1 MTVTYEQHAERGEQ
15 GEDEGEAAF
24 AALTER
30 YTARILELLLP
41 HRRPAGAPAGTRDD
55 GGDGADSAE
64 GRGHDSHRPG
74 QCFAEQLTQIR
85 GFVARRE
92 PVLLTLPAFPCKSP
106 NPAKVA
112 GHLPDLGELLSLRFL
127 DDLCAAIDAVYPP
140 GARLLI
146 CSDGHVF
153 GDLIRVPDAH
163 IDAYGRALRDM
174 IDANGLRHIDTF
186 GLDHVYD
193 GRSYDE
199 KRALLEKDY
208 APSVEEL
215 RAEVRAGG
223 PALSHYRGTIRFLV
237 EDTADWTGSKAQLQ
251 RECRGRAY
259 GVLRRSRAWGELIA
273 HHYRQTVRLSIHPQ
287 ACGSAK
293 FGIALLEAADNWLT
307 PWHAVVVQTGT
318 DRFRLMKRHEAERV
332 GIPAG
337 PSWRPSHYIA
347 SELVGAAG

>member
-1 MTVTYEQHAERGEQ
+1 MTVTYEQHAERPAQ
-15 GEDEGEAAF
+15 GEDEGDAAYEAATRQYC
-24 AALTER
+24 AQ
-30 YTARILELLLP
+30 ILELLLP
-41 HRRPAGAPAGTRDD
+41 HRRPVGAPDEAAAGD
-55 GGDGADSAE
+55 GGPHDG
-64 GRGHDSHRPG
+64 HRPEE
-74 QCFAEQLTQIR
+74 CFAEQLAQLR
-85 GFVARRE
+85 DFVARRE

-127 DDLCAAIDAVYPP
+127 DDLCVAIGAVYPP

-163 IDAYGRALRDM
+163 IDAYGKALRDM
-174 IDANGLRHIDTF
+174 IEATGLKHIDTF
-186 GLDHVYD
+186 GLDQVYED
-193 GRSYDE
+193 RTYDE
-199 KRALLEKDY
+199 KRALLERDH
-208 APSVEEL
+208 AQSLEEL
-215 RAEVRAGG
+215 RDEVRGGG

-273 HHYRQTVRLSIHPQ
+273 HHYPRNVRLSIHPQ
-287 ACGSAK
+287 PCGAAK

-347 SELVGAAG
+347 SELFDVAS